1 MSASTFLHPKLTECK
16 LCKCFDYTSKLHPLY
31 HDCQV
36 VQCKQCCSQWF
47 VCQQHNK
54 QFNVQNVAK
63 LRNHF
68 INDHLNTYEQDCE
81 NIDDDG
87 EIGLC
92 LTNVCE
98 SDNDD
103 DISHNLYKKAK
114 LDINSDT
121 TNDQYRNP
129 NQPYTSPRILSDII
143 GTAFSN
149 ESICPLN
156 VSTSEIAFHLNI
168 TDFCCSLSESQQYQ
182 LTEIIHQL
190 QSNHCIATRPP
201 TSYQDLQK
209 FYLSGK
215 HAIYNNIPCP
225 SVDQFDNHAYIKLNQ
240 IVEFALAHLDNL
252 SIIQCSKYAD
262 IQCDNSSIMNTNAA
276 RSMLKNIMLQY
287 SSDVIDPYV
296 LFVTFWSDDFEVNHT
311 RKNRNSTWIKTMTLI
326 GSNETKTSK
335 FHTQLVAIG
344 KKGTNHNSV
353 NVS

>member
-1 MSASTFLHPKLTECK
+1 MESKILRSRLILLGVALVFIIPILVSWYLVFFSDFKKGDEGTQKGELISPVIPLGEPEVFNLKSKTIESINGKCTLLFFVEIECNQLCEDKL
-16 LCKCFDYTSKLHPLY
+16 YQLHPLY

-54 QFNVQNVAK
+54 RFNVQNIAK

-68 INDHLNTYEQDCE
+68 INDHLNTYGQDCD
-81 NIDDDG
+81 NSGDDG

-92 LTNVCE
+92 LTNVCD
-98 SDNDD
+98 SDSDD

-114 LDINSDT
+114 LDIDSDT

-129 NQPYTSPRILSDII
+129 NQPYTSPRILNDII

-168 TDFCCSLSESQQYQ
+168 TNFCCSLSESQQYQ

-190 QSNHCIATRPP
+190 QSNHCIATRTP

-209 FYLSGK
+209 VYLSGK
-215 HAIYNNIPCP
+215 HAINNNIPCP
-225 SVDQFDNHAYIKLNQ
+225 SVDQFDPHAN
-240 IVEFALAHLDNL
+240 
-252 SIIQCSKYAD
+252 C
-262 IQCDNSSIMNTNAA
+262 
-276 RSMLKNIMLQY
+276 
-287 SSDVIDPYV
+287 
-296 LFVTFWSDDFEVNHT
+296 
-311 RKNRNSTWIKTMTLI
+311 
-326 GSNETKTSK
+326 
-335 FHTQLVAIG
+335 
-344 KKGTNHNSV
+344 
-353 NVS
+353 